1 MMESGIFFSVRWK
14 DKIMQLFYRASM
26 ITFKSNNTR
35 YMYEKRK
42 IFGIENKLLSYKRTY
57 LMCYFASDKSWPF
70 FSLFCIDTKGSLC
83 VKRFGVLVLDT
94 WVTTHLWQR
103 SCYNE
108 KCEVTERKGLKNYS
122 ILGMCDKSCF
132 FWSNSDMKTFAKRLP
147 LEFLFLEMIIADNRN
162 GPANL
167 KKLMK

>member
-1 MMESGIFFSVRWK
+1 
-14 DKIMQLFYRASM
+14 
-26 ITFKSNNTR
+26 
-35 YMYEKRK
+35 MYEKRK
-42 IFGIENKLLSYKRTY
+42 IFGIEDKLLSYKRTY

-103 SCYNE
+103 SCYDE
-108 KCEVTERKGLKNYS
+108 KCEVAERKGLKNYS
-122 ILGMCDKSCF
+122 ILGMCDKSCL

-147 LEFLFLEMIIADNRN
+147 LEFLFLEMNIADNRN

-167 KKLMK
+167 KKTNEIK